1 MSRRLIYAYFADVF
15 NNYTSSS
22 TIIKMKRGV
31 LAKSFEGQRSHWAMT
46 KKIGCTLLSI
56 QAIFKG

>member
-22 TIIKMKRGV
+22 TIIKMKREEFSLKV
-31 LAKSFEGQRSHWAMT
+31 LKDNVHTLGDD
-46 KKIGCTLLSI
+46 KK
-56 QAIFKG
+56 K

>member
-15 NNYTSSS
+15 NNYTSS

-46 KKIGCTLLSI
+46 KKIA
-56 QAIFKG
+56 QYYQYK

>member
-15 NNYTSSS
+15 NNYTSS

-46 KKIGCTLLSI
+46 KKKLVAQLINTSNI
-56 QAIFKG
+56 